1 MTLVRWDPFRDV
13 SSLQDRINRMFE
25 DFFPR
30 SREPDEEIGV
40 CAWQPAVDIYE
51 TDEGVVIQAELPGV
65 NKEDVS
71 VELKDNI
78 LTLKGER
85 KVDTELDEQRYFRK
99 ERCFGTFH
107 RSFSL
112 RESVQP
118 DKIKAKFKDGILEV
132 EIPKAQAE
140 RPRQITV
147 DIE

>member
-1 MTLVRWDPFRDV
+1 
-13 SSLQDRINRMFE
+13 MFE

-30 SREPDEEIGV
+30 SREQDEEIGV

-51 TDEGVVIQAELPGV
+51 TDKGLVIQAELPGV

-85 KVDTELDEQRYFRK
+85 KVEKEIDEQRYFRK

-107 RSFSL
+107 RSFTL

-118 DKIKAKFKDGILEV
+118 DKIKAKFKEGILEV
-132 EIPKAQAE
+132 EIPKAESE

-147 DIE
+147 DID

>member
-30 SREPDEEIGV
+30 SRELDEEIGV

-51 TDEGVVIQAELPGV
+51 TGESLIIQAELPGV

-85 KVDTELDEQRYFRK
+85 KVEKKIEEQRYFRK
-99 ERCFGTFH
+99 ERCFGTFN
-107 RSFSL
+107 RSFNL

-118 DKIKAKFKDGILEV
+118 EKIKAKFKEGILEI
-132 EIPKAQAE
+132 EIPRAEAE
-140 RPRQITV
+140 RPKQITV
-147 DIE
+147 DID

>member
-30 SREPDEEIGV
+30 SRELDEEIGA

-51 TDEGVVIQAELPGV
+51 TDTGLVIQAELPGV
-65 NKEDVS
+65 HKDDVS

-85 KVDTELDEQRYFRK
+85 RVEKEIDEQRYFRQ
-99 ERCFGTFH
+99 ERCFGAFN
-107 RSFSL
+107 RSFTL

-118 DKIKAKFKDGILEV
+118 DKIKAKFKEGVLEV
-132 EIPKAQAE
+132 EVPKAEAE
-140 RPRQITV
+140 KPRQITV
-147 DIE
+147 DID

>member
-1 MTLVRWDPFRDV
+1 MTLVRWDPFRNV
-13 SSLQDRINRMFE
+13 SSLQGRINRMFE

-30 SREPDEEIGV
+30 SRELDEEIGV

-51 TDEGVVIQAELPGV
+51 TDEGLVIQAELPGV
-65 NKEDVS
+65 KKEDVS

-85 KVDTELDEQRYFRK
+85 KVDNEIDEQRYFRK

-107 RSFSL
+107 RSFTL
-112 RESVQP
+112 RESVQA
-118 DKIKAKFKDGILEV
+118 DKIKARFKEGILEV
-132 EIPKAQAE
+132 EIPKAEAE

-147 DIE
+147 DID

>member
-1 MTLVRWDPFRDV
+1 MTLVRWDPFRNV

-30 SREPDEEIGV
+30 SRELDEEIGV

-51 TDEGVVIQAELPGV
+51 TDEGLVIQAELPGV
-65 NKEDVS
+65 KKEDVS

-85 KVDTELDEQRYFRK
+85 KVDNEIDEQRYFRK

-107 RSFSL
+107 RSFTL
-112 RESVQP
+112 RESVQA
-118 DKIKAKFKDGILEV
+118 DKIKARFKEGILEV
-132 EIPKAQAE
+132 EIPKAEAE

-147 DIE
+147 DID